1 MNKIIKLPP
10 DVVAKIAAGEVIER
24 PSFAVKEL
32 IENSIDASATAITI
46 TIEESGLR
54 RIQIID
60 NGEGMSRKD
69 LEIAFLPHTTSKL
82 QHEDELTGIKT
93 LGFRGEALS
102 SLAAIS
108 SLTLQSR
115 TKNDPVG
122 TTIEIQQGRVEH
134 IGSVGIPVGT
144 IVTVDH
150 LFSPVPAR
158 KKFLKSLKTE
168 FRQISDV
175 VLHFALAYP
184 TIHFTLT
191 HNKKTIFDLPAK
203 KDDRERNAIVFGN
216 DIVVHL
222 IPLSFFDSYLT
233 ISGYIGKP
241 QVASRN
247 NQKQFLFINNR
258 AISDK
263 MIALAVKESFGT
275 ILPSS
280 TTPVFRLHLTL
291 PFETVD
297 VNVHPRKEQVSFINV
312 RMIFDLVKQAVSE
325 TLLHNNISYHFE
337 PFDTS
342 LREGET
348 TSPSATLLKETILP
362 WNRTDIGKITGTTPL
377 LQIHQ
382 TYILAVTKE
391 GLVLIDQHA
400 AHERILFEQFTKAFE
415 NEKKKKTAYPLPHP
429 LKLSLSFSEK
439 QLIEEHKDTFEQLGF
454 SLEHF
459 GGNTFIIRYIPLLF
473 KGRRIEKI
481 IKDMLSDLSDER
493 GIKTID
499 TTSKRMLS
507 FLSCRAA
514 TKSGDV
520 LSEAQMKTILKDLEK
535 SPNNTTCPHGRPTR
549 IEIPLAILHK
559 HFKR

>member
-1 MNKIIKLPP
+1 MNKIVTLSP
-10 DVVAKIAAGEVIER
+10 DVIARIAAGEVIER
-24 PSFAVKEL
+24 PAYAVKEL
-32 IENSIDASATAITI
+32 VENAIDANASAITI
-46 TIEESGLR
+46 HIEESGLKR
-54 RIQIID
+54 MQVID
-60 NGEGMSRKD
+60 NGEGMSSVD
-69 LEIAFLPHTTSKL
+69 LEIAFLPHTTSKIR
-82 QHEDELTGIKT
+82 HEDELIGVKT

-102 SLAAIS
+102 SIASIS
-108 SLTLQSR
+108 DLTIQSR
-115 TKNDPVG
+115 TKKNQGG
-122 TTIEIQQGRVEH
+122 TTIEIRQGRVAH
-134 IGSVGIPVGT
+134 RGKIGMPFGT
-144 IVTVDH
+144 IVTVNG

-168 FRQISDV
+168 FRQITDV
-175 VLHFALAYP
+175 VLHFALSYP

-203 KDDRERNAIVFGN
+203 KDEKERLAIVFG
-216 DIVVHL
+216 DDMFSHFLPITF
-222 IPLSFFDSYLT
+222 SDSYLT
-233 ISGYIGKP
+233 VSGFIGKP

-247 NQKQFLFINNR
+247 NQRQFIFVNQR
-258 AISDK
+258 VVSDK
-263 MIALAVKESFGT
+263 LISLAVKESFGT
-275 ILPSS
+275 LLPSS
-280 TTPVFRLHLTL
+280 ATPVFRLHFTL
-291 PFETVD
+291 PYEMVD
-297 VNVHPRKEQVSFINV
+297 VNVHPRKEQVSFING
-312 RMIFDLVKQAVSE
+312 RLIFDLVKQAVSE
-325 TLLHNNISYHFE
+325 TLTNNNITYHVT
-337 PFDTS
+337 PFDNS
-342 LREGET
+342 LQKGET
-348 TSPSATLLKETILP
+348 TSFSAKSLKDVVLP
-362 WNRTDIGKITGTTPL
+362 WNRTDIGKITSTTPL

-391 GLVLIDQHA
+391 GLMLIDQHA

-454 SLEHF
+454 SLEYF
-459 GGNTFIIRYIPLLF
+459 GGNTFIIRHIPLLF

-493 GIKTID
+493 EIKTID

-520 LSEAQMKTILKDLEK
+520 LSEAQMKIILKDLEK

-549 IEIPLAILHK
+549 IEISLGTLHK
-559 HFKR
+559 YFKR